1 MSKNT
6 PSKKAGKTLNQ
17 SLPFILLVM
26 GAIGLLASFAL
37 THDKIKLLQ
46 DSAYE
51 PVCNINPIFSCL
63 SVMKTEQ
70 ASFLGV
76 PNTLFGIAAFAALTT
91 VGFVLAAGATLKRW
105 IWQTMPV
112 VATLGL
118 LSMLYLFF
126 QGVYR
131 IGAICPWCFVV
142 WMITIPTFWYIT
154 LYNLREGNIRLPG
167 RLAGLNRFLQRN
179 HGNILIMFYVII
191 FAILLYRFWYYWS
204 TLI

>member
-1 MSKNT
+1 MVKRARNERTLKSVL
-6 PSKKAGKTLNQ
+6 PIILIVAG
-17 SLPFILLVM
+17 I
-26 GAIGLLASFAL
+26 IGLLASFAL
-37 THDKIKLLQ
+37 THDKIQLLQ
-46 DSAYE
+46 DPSYQ
-51 PVCNINPIFSCL
+51 PICNINPIFSCL

-70 ASFLGV
+70 ANFLGM
-76 PNTLFGIAAFAALTT
+76 PNTLLGIAAFTALTT

-105 IWQTMPV
+105 IWQAMQV

-118 LSMLYLFF
+118 LGMIYLFF

-154 LYNLREGNIRLPG
+154 LYNLREGHIKLPSK
-167 RLAGLNRFLQRN
+167 AENVNVFLQRN
-179 HGNILIMFYVII
+179 HGNILIVLYLII
-191 FAILLYRFWYYWS
+191 FGILLHRFWYYWS